1 MAKKAER
8 TLQNTVVQRE
18 AQDSFI
24 VGRSVFSIVYL
35 VLILLFQKMGVW
47 DRHFAEAGS
56 LYFLYHLFRVAF
68 FFFFAWIVYSAG
80 KLLLAFITKGRGDF
94 PLNGLDT
101 FLVSSFAGASLLTLV
116 MFFLG
121 LLKAYYTAT
130 ALLLTVPI
138 AFLSYP
144 ELRETVRAL
153 PGFFNR
159 LSRDYFKEKGALQ
172 GALTAF
178 LLFALVVQFLYL
190 FLSKGL
196 MPDLLTNDTIG
207 HYLPYYQEV
216 LNSHGIGMNKYFPH
230 YYYSKGVGLFFL
242 AGLLTDI
249 QSIQLVSFLFLLL
262 SAAALYALVR
272 KIAGDEP
279 LWVLL
284 SLLLFFSSSIILNES
299 GVIVAEFQKVHV
311 LIGSFIIFT
320 ACLTVLA
327 LSLPDSLVRPWAVL
341 LLLVTGAA
349 LVMSPVSFAFLLPY
363 LLLQSLLFLLVGR
376 AALLRM
382 SFLVTAGLL
391 GIFVALLV
399 FNLFTSGMAEATP
412 LPLFFKYRIESI
424 MRDWISPNA
433 FLMQI
438 QMNTISGEG
447 AGAVGL
453 GRFFQFGTI
462 VRNIID
468 VLHDGSMI
476 PFIVYFALLVLTAV
490 LVSIA
495 SRKGLMPSGSVGT
508 IAPIVCMLLVVYI
521 LLGITEQSS
530 IYRYTVFLIFFKIA
544 LYIYVLLF
552 SIRALF
558 GATDFKRHV
567 LLFAAVVTAAF
578 ALLNFYTVTAKAQAM
593 PLSDKIGFV
602 TGRLSYADLYEKRW
616 EGVILGL
623 KVQKGIGE
631 DKKVVMMNFIPSI
644 YGIPKSRFQRPL
656 MNDFNA
662 YGDFENVLY
671 GSPEKAKEA
680 YMKQSLNHF
689 LIIFDQPLLF
699 PAYSPLF
706 EPRAMKKYFKT
717 AAKGTNVVI
726 LTWRSPRDPE
736 LSDDIVMQFYNARE
750 ANRQNIYALSYEALK
765 KTVRV
770 QPEGE

>member
-8 TLQNTVVQRE
+8 ALQNTVVQKE
-18 AQDSFI
+18 AQDSLI
-24 VGRSVFSIVYL
+24 VGRSVFSVVYL
-35 VLILLFQKMGVW
+35 VLVLLFQKMDIWGG
-47 DRHFAEAGS
+47 HFTEAGG
-56 LYFLYHLFRVAF
+56 LYLLYHLFRVVF
-68 FFFFAWIVYSAG
+68 LFFFAWIVYSAG
-80 KLLLAFITKGRGDF
+80 KLLFAFITKGREDS
-94 PLNGLDT
+94 PLDGLNT

-116 MFFLG
+116 MFVLG

-138 AFLSYP
+138 TFLSYP
-144 ELRETVRAL
+144 ELRETSRAL
-153 PGFFNR
+153 PRFFNR
-159 LSRDYFKEKGALQ
+159 LVHEYFKGKGTLQ
-172 GALTAF
+172 WIVTAF
-178 LLFALVVQFLYL
+178 LVFVVAVQFLYL

-216 LNSHGIGMNKYFPH
+216 LNSHSIGVNKYFPH
-230 YYYSKGVGLFFL
+230 YFYSKGVGLFFL
-242 AGLLTDI
+242 AALLTDI
-249 QSIQLVSFLFLLL
+249 QSVQLVSFLFLLL

-299 GVIVAEFQKVHV
+299 GIIVAEFQKIHV

-320 ACLTVLA
+320 AYLTVLA
-327 LSLPDSLVRPWAVL
+327 VSLPASLVRPWAVL
-341 LLLVTGAA
+341 LLLVAGAA

-363 LLLQSLLFLLVGR
+363 LLLQSLLFF
-376 AALLRM
+376 LLRNTPLLRT
-382 SFLVTAGLL
+382 SFFITAGLL
-391 GIFVALLV
+391 GIFVALLA
-399 FNLFTSGMAEATP
+399 FNLFTSGLAEATP
-412 LPLFFKYRIESI
+412 LPLFFKYRIDSI

-438 QMNTISGEG
+438 QMNTLSGEG

-453 GRFFQFGTI
+453 GRLFQFGTI
-462 VRNIID
+462 VQNTID
-468 VLHDGSMI
+468 VLHDGSMV
-476 PFIVYFALLVLTAV
+476 PFIVYFALLVLTVV
-490 LVSIA
+490 LVAVA
-495 SRKGLMPSGSVGT
+495 SRKGLMPAGSVST
-508 IAPIVCMLLVVYI
+508 IAPVACMLLVVYL

-530 IYRYTVFLIFFKIA
+530 IYRYTVFLTFFKIS
-544 LYIYVLLF
+544 LYVYVLLF

-558 GATDFKRHV
+558 GATDFKKHV
-567 LLFAAVVTAAF
+567 LLFAVVLTAVF
-578 ALLNFYTVTAKAQAM
+578 ALLNFYTTTSKAQAT
-593 PLSDKIGFV
+593 PLSDKIGFAA
-602 TGRLSYADLYEKRW
+602 GRMSYADLYEKRW
-616 EGVILGL
+616 EGVKLGL

-656 MNDFNA
+656 MNDFNTN
-662 YGDFENVLY
+662 GDFENVLY

-680 YMKQSLNHF
+680 YMKQNLNYF
-689 LIIFDQPLLF
+689 LVIFDQPLLF

-706 EPRAMKKYFKT
+706 EPQAMKKYFKST
-717 AAKGTNVVI
+717 AKGTNVVM
-726 LTWRSPRDPE
+726 LTWRSPKDPE
-736 LSDDIVMQFYNARE
+736 LSDDIIMDFYNARE
-750 ANRQNIYALSYEALK
+750 ANRQHIYALSYEALK

-770 QPEGE
+770 Q

>member
-1 MAKKAER
+1 MAKKAEKA
-8 TLQNTVVQRE
+8 LQNTVVQKE
-18 AQDSFI
+18 TQESFI
-24 VGRSVFSIVYL
+24 VGRTVFSAVYVLL
-35 VLILLFQKMGVW
+35 VLWFQKVDVW
-47 DRHFAEAGS
+47 NRYFAEAGS
-56 LYFLYHLFRVAF
+56 VYPLYHLFRVAF
-68 FFFFAWIVYSAG
+68 LLFFAWITYSAG
-80 KLLLAFITKGRGDF
+80 KPLFAFVMKGREDF
-94 PLNGLDT
+94 RLDGLNT

-116 MFFLG
+116 MFLLG

-130 ALLLTVPI
+130 AVLLTAPI
-138 AFLSYP
+138 VFLSYP
-144 ELRETVRAL
+144 DLRETARAL

-159 LSRDYFKEKGALQ
+159 LFRDYFQEKGTLQ
-172 GALTAF
+172 GTITAF
-178 LLFALVVQFLYL
+178 LVFAIIVQISYL

-216 LNSHGIGMNKYFPH
+216 LNNHGIGMNKYFPH

-262 SAAALYALVR
+262 SAATLYALVR
-272 KIAGDEP
+272 KIAGNEP

-299 GVIVAEFQKVHV
+299 GVIVAEFQKIHIM
-311 LIGSFIIFT
+311 IGSFIIFT
-320 ACLTVLA
+320 AYLTALA
-327 LSLPDSLVRPWAVL
+327 VSLPDSLVRPWAVL

-349 LVMSPVSFAFLLPY
+349 LVMSPVSYAFLLPY
-363 LLLQSLLFLLVGR
+363 LLLQSLLFFLVR
-376 AALLRM
+376 KTPLLRT
-382 SFLVTAGLL
+382 SFLVTAGSL
-391 GIFVALLV
+391 GIFVALLA

-412 LPLFFKYRIESI
+412 LPLFFKYKIESI

-438 QMNTISGEG
+438 QMNTLSGEG

-453 GRFFQFGTI
+453 GRLFQFGTI
-462 VRNIID
+462 VRNAID

-495 SRKGLMPSGSVGT
+495 SRKGLMPAGSVST
-508 IAPIVCMLLVVYI
+508 IVPVLFMLLVVYV

-567 LLFAAVVTAAF
+567 LLFAAVLATVF
-578 ALLNFYTVTAKAQAM
+578 ALLNFYTVTSKAQAM
-593 PLSDKIGFV
+593 PLSDKLGFV
-602 TGRLSYADLYEKRW
+602 TGGLSYADLYEKRW
-616 EGVILGL
+616 EGVKLGL
-623 KVQKGIGE
+623 KVQRGIGE

-656 MNDFNA
+656 MNDFNT

-680 YMKQSLNHF
+680 YVKHDINHF
-689 LIIFDQPLLF
+689 LVIFDQPLLF

-706 EPRAMKKYFKT
+706 EPQAMKKYFKS
-717 AAKGTNVVI
+717 AGKGTNVVV
-726 LTWRSPRDPE
+726 LAWRSPGDPE

-770 QPEGE
+770 Q